1 MYFGTM
7 YFGRSQFDECLTLT
21 LDERDGQGI
30 IEGLWFYI
38 PLISY
43 VLNHR
48 NLLR

>member
-1 MYFGTM
+1 MYETM

-21 LDERDGQGI
+21 LDERDGQSI

-38 PLISY
+38 PPISC